1 MVSLINIG
9 KAGLIAKSA
18 AVSNEEMVG
27 INAVFNHNITSNF
40 VITQT
45 ECIAIA
51 VTLDTTRQKF
61 NRSGKLRV
69 LLSFKTRFVLLF
81 AIVMANYD
89 RSVTSST

>member
-9 KAGLIAKSA
+9 KAGLIAESA
-18 AVSNEEMVG
+18 AVSNEGMVG

-51 VTLDTTRQKF
+51 ITLDTTRQKF
-61 NRSGKLRV
+61 NRSGEQQV
-69 LLSFKTRFVLLF
+69 LLLLKTRFVLLF
-81 AIVMANYD
+81 AIVIRHHD